1 MNVKEFYPIYLNH
14 SEIVTDSRKI
24 TPNCLFFALKGANFN
39 GNKFAEKALA
49 DGAAYAIIDE
59 PEFKKSDRYIL
70 VNDVLVFLQ
79 NLAYTHRKN
88 LKIPF
93 IAIGGSNGKTTTKE
107 LTKAVLKT
115 TFKTY
120 GTEGNLNNQIGVPL
134 TILSIKKDAEMAVI
148 ELGANHLSEHEFLCT
163 IAEPDYAI
171 VTNNGKDHLEGFG
184 SIEGVKKANAEIFD
198 FMRQHKGKIFLNIDH
213 QDLVE
218 RAFDIEA
225 ITYGMGENAQIRGA
239 ILGNQNLLS
248 VYWMQ
253 ENLTFN
259 TQLFGDYNFENVLA
273 AICIGNYFG
282 VKPKEIKQAIEN
294 YSPNLNRSQILEL
307 KGNTLILDCYNANP
321 SSMALALDSFE
332 RLDKPKKMIILGDM
346 LELGEAAESEHYEM
360 LNKVK
365 ELNFDIKIF
374 IGPEFL
380 KYKFEADAFFF
391 KTNEE
396 AKIWFNQQQFEGYQ
410 ILLKGSRGIAVEKV
424 VL

>member
-14 SEIVTDSRKI
+14 PEIVTDSRKI
-24 TPNCLFFALKGANFN
+24 TKDCLFFALKGANFN
-39 GNKFAEKALA
+39 GNKFAEKALE
-49 DGAAYAIIDE
+49 DGAAFAIIDE
-59 PEFKKSDRYIL
+59 PEYKKNDKYIL

-88 LKIPF
+88 LNIPF
-93 IAIGGSNGKTTTKE
+93 IGIGGSNGKTTTKE
-107 LTKAVLKT
+107 LTKAVLGT

-134 TILSIKKDAEMAVI
+134 TILKIKKDAEMAVI
-148 ELGANHLSEHEFLCT
+148 ELGANHLNEHEFLCT
-163 IAEPDYAI
+163 IVEPDFAI

-198 FMRQHKGKIFLNIDH
+198 FMRHHKGKIFLNIDH
-213 QDLVE
+213 QDLIE
-218 RAFDIEA
+218 RAFDIDA
-225 ITYGMGENAQIRGA
+225 ITYGKSENAKVQA
-239 ILGNQNLLS
+239 KILGNQNLLS
-248 VYWMQ
+248 VYWTS
-253 ENLTFN
+253 ENLTIN

-273 AICIGNYFG
+273 AITIGNYFG
-282 VKPKEIKQAIEN
+282 VKPEKIKQAIEN
-294 YSPNLNRSQILEL
+294 YSPNLNRSQILEHN
-307 KGNTLILDCYNANP
+307 GNTLILDCYNANP

-346 LELGEAAESEHYEM
+346 LELGEAAASEHYEM

-365 ELNFDIKIF
+365 NQHFEVKIF
-374 IGPEFL
+374 VGPEFL

-396 AKIWFNQQQFEGYQ
+396 AKLWFSQQTFEGYQ

-424 VL
+424 VM